1 VRGRIK
7 SPIARIIRG
16 GPPGSLD
23 AVCALGPW
31 DPPRQRHDV
40 VGGIT
45 RRRRPRLDLP
55 SLTVHSTPSAPSTS
69 LSLHRRSCLLLAVAA
84 PLSLLLRPPALCY
97 SSLNDRSSD
106 ATGERERRWKA
117 LEGLGVCTPADRPER
132 IQALTARAWRG
143 ILAPA
148 EPSSDTPV
156 VLLPG
161 MWSGLPGQVLKP
173 ACLKL
178 QAASALTS
186 PHSSAGGGF
195 SVPAGFSRDRW
206 RRRNHLQLPRLFV
219 CLPEAFQSVIQ
230 GMTGSPVTPSWR
242 GSLLFRTQ
250 HPLWPQ
256 LLCALKAAYLLGFQ
270 RAYWEPVI
278 TG

>member
-1 VRGRIK
+1 MGVVYTGRQ
-7 SPIARIIRG
+7 AR
-16 GPPGSLD
+16 
-23 AVCALGPW
+23 
-31 DPPRQRHDV
+31 
-40 VGGIT
+40 
-45 RRRRPRLDLP
+45 
-55 SLTVHSTPSAPSTS
+55 
-69 LSLHRRSCLLLAVAA
+69 
-84 PLSLLLRPPALCY
+84 
-97 SSLNDRSSD
+97 
-106 ATGERERRWKA
+106 
-117 LEGLGVCTPADRPER
+117 R

-206 RRRNHLQLPRLFV
+206 RRRNHLQLRRLVVCFQRHLQAHDPGPPSAPLAGDFLFQV
-219 CLPEAFQSVIQ
+219 AASAVRSAAIGRKGPEVPVWRCLPITSKHRAS
-230 GMTGSPVTPSWR
+230 TGTNV
-242 GSLLFRTQ
+242 
-250 HPLWPQ
+250 
-256 LLCALKAAYLLGFQ
+256 AA
-270 RAYWEPVI
+270 RS
-278 TG
+278 

>member
-1 VRGRIK
+1 MTL
-7 SPIARIIRG
+7 PIPILVSATE
-16 GPPGSLD
+16 PGASLRS
-23 AVCALGPW
+23 LE
-31 DPPRQRHDV
+31 RSLQRCN
-40 VGGIT
+40 
-45 RRRRPRLDLP
+45 RR
-55 SLTVHSTPSAPSTS
+55 TG
-69 LSLHRRSCLLLAVAA
+69 AA
-84 PLSLLLRPPALCY
+84 A
-97 SSLNDRSSD
+97 
-106 ATGERERRWKA
+106 GEA
-117 LEGLGVCTPADRPER
+117 LEGLGVVPADRPER

-206 RRRNHLQLPRLFV
+206 RRRNHLQLRRLVV
-219 CLPEAFQSVIQ
+219 C
-230 GMTGSPVTPSWR
+230 
-242 GSLLFRTQ
+242 
-250 HPLWPQ
+250 
-256 LLCALKAAYLLGFQ
+256 FQ
-270 RAYWEPVI
+270 RHLQAHDPGPPSAPLAGDFLFQVADKPNRYQGRHHSPQPSNVG
-278 TG
+278 T

>member
-1 VRGRIK
+1 MNV
-7 SPIARIIRG
+7 PVMQQAN
-16 GPPGSLD
+16 GSG
-23 AVCALGPW
+23 AG
-31 DPPRQRHDV
+31 
-40 VGGIT
+40 
-45 RRRRPRLDLP
+45 
-55 SLTVHSTPSAPSTS
+55 
-69 LSLHRRSCLLLAVAA
+69 
-84 PLSLLLRPPALCY
+84 
-97 SSLNDRSSD
+97 
-106 ATGERERRWKA
+106 RRWKA
-117 LEGLGVCTPADRPER
+117 WGCVHRQTGQNG

-242 GSLLFRTQ
+242 GSLLFRPQ
-250 HPLWPQ
+250 HPPCDQ
-256 LLCALKAAYLLGFQ
+256 LLWHLKSA
-270 RAYWEPVI
+270 PVVDLSVI
-278 TG
+278 V